1 MKNVLLV
8 ISKKAYPKRPSFAP
22 SLPPKRINPRSTPFC
37 GLGSGAADDA
47 SDKFTDI
54 GFIGDKPSAQVSEAI
69 MKDYRQR
76 GYEELGK
83 VQIKCMEE
91 GVVFE
96 PLMEQEGDF
105 VESILSLVEGHS
117 IALVVITG
125 EKRSPLRR
133 YLSKSPEDELKEKA
147 GCEVEVFIEEDN

>member
-8 ISKKAYPKRPSFAP
+8 ISKKGVSEKALSRAV
-22 SLPPKRINPRSTPFC
+22 LAAKRINPRSTPFA
-37 GLGSGAADDA
+37 GLAQGAADDA

-83 VQIKCMEE
+83 AQIKCMEE
-91 GVVFE
+91 GVAFE

-147 GCEVEVFIEEDN
+147 GCEVEVFTEGD

>member
-8 ISKKAYPKRPSFAP
+8 ISKKGVSEKALSRAVLAAK
-22 SLPPKRINPRSTPFC
+22 KDKSTLYAFC

-91 GVVFE
+91 GVAFE

-125 EKRSPLRR
+125 EKRSHLRR

-147 GCEVEVFIEEDN
+147 ACEVEVFTEED

>member
-8 ISKKAYPKRPSFAP
+8 ISKKGVSEKALLRAILAAK
-22 SLPPKRINPRSTPFC
+22 KDKSTLYAFC
-37 GLGSGAADDA
+37 GLGSDAADDA

-91 GVVFE
+91 GVSFE

-105 VESILSLVEGHS
+105 VESVLSLVRAYS
-117 IALVVITG
+117 IGLVVMSA
-125 EKRSPLRR
+125 EKRPSLRR
-133 YLSKSPEDELKEKA
+133 YFSKSPEEKLKEKA
-147 GCEVEVFIEEDN
+147 GCEVEVFIEGD